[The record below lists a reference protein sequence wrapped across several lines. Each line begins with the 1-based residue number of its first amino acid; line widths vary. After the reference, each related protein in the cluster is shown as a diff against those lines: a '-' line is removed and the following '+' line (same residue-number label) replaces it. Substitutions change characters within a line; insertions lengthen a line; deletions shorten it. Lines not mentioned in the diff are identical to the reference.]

1 MSVLGPGLGG
11 LPARRADQLLAPP
24 ASVVAPGAAA
34 GIFRGRL
41 VIISGTGPNT
51 GLFVYSGTPAAG
63 NSPVFSVVAPGTT
76 TDPFGNPV
84 SAILEMQGTAGQS
97 ILMTLVAGAPEL
109 LFKTGSPDEAA
120 LSSGIVAFRVNPGLP
135 NETLIF
141 NFTGPTV
148 TGQGDTVFM
157 DLSSA
162 AQNASANAIGTLDYN
177 NAIGG
182 TIPALT
188 WGSAGIVAI
197 GNVLGVLPG
206 TGTFALPATPETW
219 HNFVFSSAVYTVPTG
234 GETPAYRLTNDGLVE
249 LKGEVVF
256 TSIGTGLSGSNV
268 FTSPIASAAYL
279 PAIRKLLPCV
289 GLFGGAGTITASRTP
304 VLQVNTNGSLQL
316 LNVNSAAAA
325 GTTVFFNFSG
335 RYSLTN
341 P

>member
-1 MSVLGPGLGG
+1 MTVLGPGLGG
-11 LPARRADQLLAPP
+11 LPARRPDQLLAPP
-24 ASVVAPGAAA
+24 SSVVAPGAAA
-34 GIFRGRL
+34 GVFRGRL
-41 VIISGTGPNT
+41 VIISGTGVNT
-51 GLFVYSGTPAAG
+51 GLFVYAGTPSAG
-63 NSPVFSVVAPGTT
+63 NPPVLSVVAPGTVK
-76 TDPFGNPV
+76 DPFGNTV
-84 SAILEMQGTAGQS
+84 SAILEVQGTAGQS
-97 ILMTLVAGAPEL
+97 IVLTLNGGAPEL
-109 LFKTGSPDEAA
+109 LFKTGSPDESA
-120 LSSGIVAFRVNPGLP
+120 LSAGIVAFRVNPGTAS
-135 NETLIF
+135 ETLIF
-141 NFTGPTV
+141 NMTGPTV
-148 TGQGDTVFM
+148 TGQGDTVFI

-162 AQNASANAIGTLDYN
+162 AQNASANATGSLDYTN
-177 NAIGG
+177 GTGG

-188 WGSAGIVAI
+188 WGSAGVVAI

-206 TGTFALPATPETW
+206 TGTFATPATPETW
-219 HNFVFSSAVYTVPTG
+219 HSFVFSSSIYTVPSG

-268 FTSPIASAAYL
+268 FTNAIASAAYL
-279 PAIRKLLPCV
+279 PVIRKLLPCV
-289 GLFGGAGTITASRTP
+289 GLFGGSGTITASRTP